1 MSEAQRSLRDY
12 YKEDGVHVR
21 EQKPSLFE
29 RLRNRFPFLGT
40 KRGIAVVVAVVLLI
54 IGGGLAGLAALPRG
68 NGGHGA
74 SDADGLIKDDA
85 YFYGQSPAVYPS
97 PEMEVSGSSSSSSSD
112 AFTRAKKLV
121 GRMTLEEK
129 FEIQVSLTGGVP
141 SKNGCAGTLP
151 AVERLG
157 FPGLCLHDAGQG
169 LRATDFV
176 NAYPAGIH
184 AGASWNR
191 NLTLHRA
198 RAMGGEFRKKGVNV
212 LLGPSVGP
220 VGRVVRGGRNWESF
234 SVDPYLAG
242 ALTGETIRGVQ
253 GVGVITSTKHFIAN
267 EQETHPPNPM
277 SFSGPWSTPTHLAR
291 PFYDAV
297 KAGTG
302 NVMCSYQRINNSY
315 GCQNSKSLNGL
326 LKTEL
331 GFQGW
336 VVSDWDAQHA
346 GTAAALAGM
355 DVAMPVPRDFWGDHL
370 VEAVRNGS
378 VSEARV
384 TDMVV
389 RVLASWYRMG
399 QDEDFPAPGVG
410 MPKDMR
416 EPHRIVDAR
425 NSSSR
430 QVLLDGAVEGHV
442 LVKNVNRTLPLRE
455 PRLLSVFGYSARAAD
470 EQTGQGGGFPDSL
483 TFGAQPISWQEV
495 EAGFT
500 MNEDFDWSNIGFN
513 GTLISGGGSGAPAA
527 STLVSPMDALKA
539 QANKDGTALQWDFTR
554 GDPSVHPAS
563 DACLVLG
570 NAWASE
576 SYDRPHLYDNYTD
589 GLILHVAQRC
599 ASTIV
604 VLHNAGPRLVDQ
616 WIDHANITAV
626 LFAHLPGQASG
637 TALTAL
643 LYGRANPSGKL
654 PYTVARN
661 ESDYGAVVSPDLPDA
676 RHKNFPQS
684 NFTEGVYIDY
694 RHFDKE
700 ERTPRF
706 PFGFGLSYTTFAY
719 GNLTVASVRNV
730 STRAFAAGQT
740 REGGPSAL
748 WDIVARVSADV
759 TNTGSVDGAEVAQ
772 LYVGIPSG
780 PVRQL
785 RGFEKP
791 VLAAG
796 SAARVEFALT
806 RRDLSIWD
814 VEAQGWRLQDGTYGV
829 WVGGNSRDLPLRGN
843 LTLVN

>member
-1 MSEAQRSLRDY
+1 MSEAQRSFRDY
-12 YKEDGVHVR
+12 YKEDDVHVR

-68 NGGHGA
+68 NGGRGG

-85 YFYGQSPAVYPS
+85 YFYGQSPA
-97 PEMEVSGSSSSSSSD
+97 
-112 AFTRAKKLV
+112 
-121 GRMTLEEK
+121 
-129 FEIQVSLTGGVP
+129 VSLTGGVP

-242 ALTGETIRGVQ
+242 ALTSETIRGVQ
-253 GVGVITSTKHFIAN
+253 GAGVITSTKHFIAN
-267 EQETHPPNPM
+267 EQETHRMQKMPREAVSSNVDDRTM
-277 SFSGPWSTPTHLAR
+277 HELYLW

-500 MNEDFDWSNIGFN
+500 MNEDFDWSGIGFN

-527 STLVSPMDALKA
+527 STLVSPMDSLKA

-576 SYDRPHLYDNYTD
+576 SYDRPDLYDNYTD

-694 RHFDKE
+694 RHFDRE
-700 ERTPRF
+700 ERKPRF

-719 GNLTVASVRNV
+719 GNLTVASVRNA
-730 STRAFAAGQT
+730 STRAFAPARRAT
-740 REGGPSAL
+740 RRVGPSAL
-748 WDIVARVSADV
+748 W
-759 TNTGSVDGAEVAQ
+759 
-772 LYVGIPSG
+772 GIFRPG
-780 PVRQL
+780 YPPERDQHGL
-785 RGFEKP
+785 RRRAP
-791 VLAAG
+791 RSRSC

-843 LTLVN
+843 LTVVN